1 MKYLPEIWQEAAEI
15 KALQNN
21 LSAELDSI
29 NKMYDDLLYQFFI
42 DTATWGLEKWEKAVG
57 IVSNRS
63 LSYEQRRADI
73 LGKLQGSAVATKKML
88 KELADTLTGGYSKII
103 EHNHDYYFEIL
114 FLKPLGEPP
123 NILQLKNAVEICK
136 PAHLGFRITYSYA
149 LWGDIRRI
157 TWGKSQEMSWFYLK
171 QYEVVKE

>member
-1 MKYLPEIWQEAAEI
+1 MKYLPEIWQKTAEM
-15 KALQNN
+15 KAVQD
-21 LSAELDSI
+21 SISTELDTA
-29 NKMYDDLLYQFFI
+29 NNMYDDFLLQFFI
-42 DTATWGLEKWEKAVG
+42 NTSTWGLEKWEKAVG

-63 LSYEQRRADI
+63 LSYDQRRADI

-123 NILQLKNAVEICK
+123 NIPQLKNAVEICK
-136 PAHLGFRITYSYA
+136 PAHLGYKITYSYA

-157 TWGKSQEMSWFYLK
+157 TWGKAQGMSWFDLR
-171 QYEVVKE
+171 QYEVIKE